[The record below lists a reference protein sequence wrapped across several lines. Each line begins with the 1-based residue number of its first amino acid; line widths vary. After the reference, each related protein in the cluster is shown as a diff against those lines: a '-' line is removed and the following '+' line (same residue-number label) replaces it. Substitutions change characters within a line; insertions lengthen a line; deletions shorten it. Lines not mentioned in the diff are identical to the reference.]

1 MRGGFPIP
9 KGPPPSR
16 DHTQLGLGCLESAA
30 HVLLRHCRAF
40 AVTIGLSR
48 KAKGACGSKRFFS
61 RHLSYWRIGPG
72 GPGLVC
78 KVCSSRR
85 SEGSS

>member
-1 MRGGFPIP
+1 MLPSVESILATWCFAAITRGPHP
-9 KGPPPSR
+9 HPSNEGPPPSR

-48 KAKGACGSKRFFS
+48 KAKG
-61 RHLSYWRIGPG
+61 LQQP
-72 GPGLVC
+72 PQ
-78 KVCSSRR
+78 RR
-85 SEGSS
+85 KLLKLCNA

>member
-40 AVTIGLSR
+40 AVTMAGLS
-48 KAKGACGSKRFFS
+48 
-61 RHLSYWRIGPG
+61 P
-72 GPGLVC
+72 
-78 KVCSSRR
+78 
-85 SEGSS
+85 